1 MLSSLLGSSYTTR
14 ATVSEALHIYDSI
27 RRPFSQDVAQKSRT
41 NGRYLSFAASPDTED
56 SSDNEVLEVS
66 ELGQLITKNWE
77 WAWVSTLD
85 DAVDH
90 ALTTLSE
97 TCSRR

>member
-27 RRPFSQDVAQKSRT
+27 RRPFSQDVARRSRT
-41 NGRYLSFAASPDTED
+41 NGRYLSFAAPPDAED
-56 SSDNEVLEVS
+56 CGDNENLEVS
-66 ELGQLITKNWE
+66 QLGQVITKNWE

-85 DAVDH
+85 DAVDD
-90 ALTTLSE
+90 ALTTLS
-97 TCSRR
+97 RAGR